1 MLFELQHLAKYIH
14 NDPVKDL
21 IVGATAREWEEAME
35 MKLLVLSC
43 VLFSCFLSF
52 AAVVADLLCFVVY
65 METCCSDAEDS
76 PFALSPMM
84 HLRSESSQM
93 VREYKTGIKMPHFAS
108 FKNSQELW
116 Q

>member
-1 MLFELQHLAKYIH
+1 MLLFELQHLAKYIH
-14 NDPVKDL
+14 SDPVKDP
-21 IVGATAREWEEAME
+21 IVSATAQAWEEAME

-43 VLFSCFLSF
+43 VLFCCFVSF
-52 AAVVADLLCFVVY
+52 VAVVADLLCFVLC
-65 METCCSDAEDS
+65 METCSDAEDS
-76 PFALSPMM
+76 PFALSPVM
-84 HLRSESSQM
+84 HLRCEASQM